1 MSSFWDENFNNWR
14 RVRFYT
20 YIQLKDKTS
29 AEDVDRK
36 ISGVVKDHLKKSNT
50 EIFLQPLKDVHLRS
64 NFEWDLD
71 NYAQGNITYIYIFC
85 LISLG
90 ILLIACVNFMNLSTA
105 RSAHRA
111 KEVGMRKVTGALRR
125 DIVKQFFGESIVMSF
140 IALFFALLLSRMFL
154 PVLNDF
160 TGKNLSMDLSSSLGI
175 LIGLV
180 GITLFTGIL
189 SGSYPALYLSSFQP
203 VTVLKNQ
210 TGNKKS
216 GSGILRKF
224 LVVFQFSL
232 TVILIIGSVVIF
244 RQLNYMHNSD
254 LGFDKDNVV
263 TFGLRHHAYEAFK
276 NDLLQNPNILSIS
289 SCYVPGREL
298 FGVTGFQ
305 WEGKNPEEEVM
316 LYPVTVDYDYL
327 ETFKMKMVEGRF
339 FSREFSTDEK
349 RSIVLN
355 ETAVKVMGL
364 ESPVGKRLSFRERKG
379 TIIGVIKDF
388 HQTSLRSAIE
398 PMVFWFPDEGMP
410 WVCARINSQNVSETL
425 AYIEKRW
432 TEEVPNYS
440 FGYSFLDERIGSL
453 YSVEKKIG
461 RIFRYFTILAVFIA
475 CLGLFGLASYT
486 AEQRTKEIGIR
497 KVMGAKVSA
506 LVLLLSREFTKWVLA
521 ANVIAWP
528 IAYFISKNWLQNFS
542 YRVPLGLGVFLF
554 SAAAAF
560 IIALLTVS
568 YQAFKAASAHPVDS
582 LRYE

>member
-1 MSSFWDENFNNWR
+1 
-14 RVRFYT
+14 
-20 YIQLKDKTS
+20 
-29 AEDVDRK
+29 
-36 ISGVVKDHLKKSNT
+36 
-50 EIFLQPLKDVHLRS
+50 
-64 NFEWDLD
+64 
-71 NYAQGNITYIYIFC
+71 
-85 LISLG
+85 
-90 ILLIACVNFMNLSTA
+90 
-105 RSAHRA
+105 
-111 KEVGMRKVTGALRR
+111 
-125 DIVKQFFGESIVMSF
+125 
-140 IALFFALLLSRMFL
+140 
-154 PVLNDF
+154 
-160 TGKNLSMDLSSSLGI
+160 
-175 LIGLV
+175 
-180 GITLFTGIL
+180 
-189 SGSYPALYLSSFQP
+189 
-203 VTVLKNQ
+203 
-210 TGNKKS
+210 
-216 GSGILRKF
+216 
-224 LVVFQFSL
+224 
-232 TVILIIGSVVIF
+232 
-244 RQLNYMHNSD
+244 
-254 LGFDKDNVV
+254 
-263 TFGLRHHAYEAFK
+263 
-276 NDLLQNPNILSIS
+276 
-289 SCYVPGREL
+289 
-298 FGVTGFQ
+298 
-305 WEGKNPEEEVM
+305 
-316 LYPVTVDYDYL
+316 
-327 ETFKMKMVEGRF
+327 MKMVEGRF